1 MSISVATIETSYSKL
16 KIKNYLRNT
25 MTQTQSDD
33 LAMISVEKE
42 LDNSL
47 GYVICFD
54 QLKTLPYFQKL
65 KPENLIVCCVKYIIK
80 RQINY

>member
-16 KIKNYLRNT
+16 KIKNYLR

-42 LDNSL
+42 LGNSL

-54 QLKTLPYFQKL
+54 QLKTYPYFQKL
-65 KPENLIVCCVKYIIK
+65 KPENLIVRCVKYIIK